1 MILGLVARIAG
12 PAATLILLAAL
23 AAWPAEYTATYAV
36 LAAYLQLATAPLNPY
51 AEHFHLR
58 EMLKGRSSGLGAGL
72 VALGLMWLAALA
84 LVWFMGHTWLI
95 LAIFPVLGLGHL
107 LLKVRAARLRADH
120 RNTLAIALEFSFRPL
135 ILLVGTL
142 AVFAVFGASDMGLE
156 VVFGLSGLATIAVA
170 LMLGRAA
177 RRTADTDTTLNTAPD
192 INTATAQ
199 KTNGQAST
207 FLFLGTLMV
216 LATQFEIFALDKVGT
231 AAELGTY
238 KVALQLASVCGIATN
253 FVLIGKLRALYANPI
268 GSDAYRATFRGIQV
282 RTLGISLIFMVAFGA
297 VALVW
302 PLIWSQQTWAL
313 AAAAAAIFAASA
325 AFGPIG
331 NWLYASGHTYLIIVS
346 LLIVI
351 ILKALIF
358 TALVMLDAV
367 SALSLIAV
375 FGIGTIAHNLILYMA
390 RKRIHVRP
398 DDWRSA

>member
-23 AAWPAEYTATYAV
+23 AAWPAEYIATYAV

-58 EMLKGRSSGLGAGL
+58 EMLNGRSSVLGAGL

-135 ILLVGTL
+135 MLLVGTL

-156 VVFGLSGLATIAVA
+156 VVFGLTGLATIAVS

-177 RRTADTDTTLNTAPD
+177 RRTAGADTALNTVPD
-192 INTATAQ
+192 INTDTAQ

-282 RTLGISLIFMVAFGA
+282 LTLGISLIFMLAFGA

-302 PLIWSQQTWAL
+302 PLIWSQQTWLL
-313 AAAAAAIFAASA
+313 AAAAAAIYAVTA
-325 AFGPIG
+325 AFGPLS
-331 NWLYASGHTYLIIVS
+331 NWFYAAGRVRVVIAS
-346 LLIVI
+346 L
-351 ILKALIF
+351 
-358 TALVMLDAV
+358 LVMLAV
-367 SALSLIAV
+367 K
-375 FGIGTIAHNLILYMA
+375 LILFTFLMLAHVVSPGALIGVYGAGMIA
-390 RKRIHVRP
+390 NSSVLLLFKR
-398 DDWRSA
+398 RSLMPIRLGSL

>member
-1 MILGLVARIAG
+1 MILGLLARIAG

-142 AVFAVFGASDMGLE
+142 TVFAVFGASDIGLE

-170 LMLGRAA
+170 LMIGHAA
-177 RRTADTDTTLNTAPD
+177 RRTADTDTALNTAPD

-282 RTLGISLIFMVAFGA
+282 RTLGISLIFMMAFGA

-302 PLIWSQQTWAL
+302 PLIWSQQTWGL
-313 AAAAAAIFAASA
+313 AAVAAAIFSASA
-325 AFGPIG
+325 AFGPLA
-331 NWLYASGHTYLIIVS
+331 NWFFAAGRIRVVIAS
-346 LLIVI
+346 LLVMVAVKSG
-351 ILKALIF
+351 LFAALLA
-358 TALVMLDAV
+358 TDTV
-367 SALSLIAV
+367 SPGTLIAV
-375 FGIGTIAHNLILYMA
+375 YGAGLIVQNVFLLIMQ
-390 RKRIHVRP
+390 KRTP
-398 DDWRSA
+398 Q

>member
-1 MILGLVARIAG
+1 MILGLLARIAG

-177 RRTADTDTTLNTAPD
+177 RRTADTDTALNTAPD

-282 RTLGISLIFMVAFGA
+282 RTLGISLIFMMAFGA

-302 PLIWSQQTWAL
+302 PLIWSQQTWGL
-313 AAAAAAIFAASA
+313 AAVAAAIFSASA
-325 AFGPIG
+325 AFGPLA
-331 NWLYASGHTYLIIVS
+331 NWFFAAGRIRVVIAS
-346 LLIVI
+346 LLVMVAVKSG
-351 ILKALIF
+351 LFAALLA
-358 TALVMLDAV
+358 TDTV
-367 SALSLIAV
+367 SPGTLIAV
-375 FGIGTIAHNLILYMA
+375 YGAGLIVQNVFLLIMQ
-390 RKRIHVRP
+390 KRTP
-398 DDWRSA
+398 Q